1 MTRPRSRR
9 IVRRDE
15 DLRPRIQA
23 LKVEH
28 PCWGSRRVWA
38 SWRVVAQLP
47 VNQQCLLRLMR
58 AHHLLV
64 PPHLR

>member
-15 DLRPRIQA
+15 ALRPRIQA

-28 PCWGSRRVWA
+28 PFWGDRRVWA
-38 SWRVVAQLP
+38 YWRFVAQLP
-47 VNQQCLLRLMR
+47 VNQTCLLRLMR
-58 AHHLLV
+58 EHHLLV